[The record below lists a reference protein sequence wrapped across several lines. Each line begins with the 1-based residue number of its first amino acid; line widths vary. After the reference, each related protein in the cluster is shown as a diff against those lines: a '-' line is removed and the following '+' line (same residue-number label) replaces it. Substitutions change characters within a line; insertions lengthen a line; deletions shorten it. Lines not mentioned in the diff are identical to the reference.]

1 MSTSLIETTTNSTSN
16 HSSKLRV
23 IFFPF
28 IDSSFSNFALFLLFF
43 FKLPS
48 FKKLKSKLSIRKSH
62 STASNLSDL
71 TKSKIPSSNTT
82 NNFTN
87 ISNDTSNKSNKNSTN
102 KYKLTQSSDSISPA
116 ISDGNINNINS
127 TKNKSSNKYLLAEA
141 NNTKPVYKNN
151 LTNGSLK
158 LPINEQFSNLNIN
171 ETSTEYDDDI
181 HNTYNT
187 KTSNYLTNYYH
198 PGYIDVI
205 QEEQN
210 IPANHLIESVNNNHN
225 IIQNDLISSTM
236 LASSNTIQPS
246 SSSSTSSLNNNNNNN
261 TLNKIASY
269 SNSASN
275 TTTTSNSNSLTN
287 HELTPKSNSS
297 PHNINNNYL
306 SINEQN
312 QRQTS
317 SDAHTPSKHSSN
329 GISGFLS
336 SLSSSFSSSS
346 SSTHNNNNNSSN
358 KDNGSSSGSGNVKLR
373 INKSKIKNEIQKRI
387 SLPANIIT
395 NHMLA
400 NEQNIDKNS
409 YNYYANVYNK
419 NQSPLIEGEELS
431 IPPSNNVNNGLDETS
446 AKPGFNN
453 QVNGLK
459 NNLKNGQAYSNYSLL
474 NTKNVGFNSN
484 HHLNYYNK
492 SHMMKLNGM
501 HTNNPISHNHHHI
514 QSYQSLSSMAM
525 SDASNAMATM
535 LMLKPLNRNSRRASM
550 SELGYGKIESYN
562 KLDKLGEG
570 TYATVYKGQ
579 STING
584 SYVAL
589 KEIRLEHEEGAPC
602 TAIREVSLL
611 RQLKHANIVT
621 LHDIIY
627 TEKSLTLVFEYLVIH
642 F

>member
-1 MSTSLIETTTNSTSN
+1 M
-16 HSSKLRV
+16 
-23 IFFPF
+23 
-28 IDSSFSNFALFLLFF
+28 LFF

-87 ISNDTSNKSNKNSTN
+87 ISNDTNNKSSKNSTN

-116 ISDGNINNINS
+116 ISDGNINNINN
-127 TKNKSSNKYLLAEA
+127 TKNKSSNKYLLAEV

-158 LPINEQFSNLNIN
+158 LPINEQFSNIKID
-171 ETSTEYDDDI
+171 ETSTEYDEDI

-198 PGYIDVI
+198 HGYIDVI

-210 IPANHLIESVNNNHN
+210 IPANHLIESVNNNNHN
-225 IIQNDLISSTM
+225 IIQNDLISST

-246 SSSSTSSLNNNNNNN
+246 SSSSTSSLNNN
-261 TLNKIASY
+261 TLNKVASY

-297 PHNINNNYL
+297 PHNMNNNYL

-346 SSTHNNNNNSSN
+346 SSTHNNNNNNGSN

-373 INKSKIKNEIQKRI
+373 INKNKIKNEIQKRI

-431 IPPSNNVNNGLDETS
+431 IPPSNAVNNGLDETS

-459 NNLKNGQAYSNYSLL
+459 NNLKNGQAYSN
-474 NTKNVGFNSN
+474 
-484 HHLNYYNK
+484 
-492 SHMMKLNGM
+492 
-501 HTNNPISHNHHHI
+501 
-514 QSYQSLSSMAM
+514 
-525 SDASNAMATM
+525 
-535 LMLKPLNRNSRRASM
+535 
-550 SELGYGKIESYN
+550 
-562 KLDKLGEG
+562 
-570 TYATVYKGQ
+570 
-579 STING
+579 
-584 SYVAL
+584 
-589 KEIRLEHEEGAPC
+589 
-602 TAIREVSLL
+602 
-611 RQLKHANIVT
+611 
-621 LHDIIY
+621 
-627 TEKSLTLVFEYLVIH
+627 
-642 F
+642 